1 MNVLDRF
8 RLEGRVA
15 LVTGASH
22 GIGEGIALALA
33 GAGADVALAARG
45 VDDLERVAG
54 AVRDLDGRP
63 WSSLP
68 TSLIWARL
76 RRWCARTVEGL
87 GEPEILFNV
96 AGVNRRK
103 PILDVSLDDWNFVL
117 DVNLRGLY
125 FASQAVARRLVA
137 RQAGWGRIVHI
148 ASMTSY
154 RGFADLSLYALTKT
168 AVISITRSQAVEWA
182 EQGIRVNA
190 IAPGWIETP
199 MTAQMNAEAAGG
211 GGDAPPAGGPTGRWR
226 TWPGWPCTWPAR
238 RPTTPRGRRSPWT
251 PASWPATPG
260 RRSRSSQPQVA
271 ATGSSLQGSQ
281 RRVAR
286 CSWPGSCRS
295 QRRARLLA
303 RVYSD
308 REHTAEGGGTHMAAG
323 PLLSRLGSLFQRRS
337 APEAKPQRL
346 QQLSGPGRRRQRR
359 RPRVDGRRGGASAS
373 TVLADPIV
381 AQANQELA
389 AAGPAGAHRR

>member
-8 RLEGRVA
+8 RLDGRVA

-22 GIGEGIALALA
+22 GIGEGIALVLA

-45 VDDLERVAG
+45 VDDLERVAE
-54 AVRDLDGRP
+54 AVRALGRRALVVPTDVSDL
-63 WSSLP
+63 
-68 TSLIWARL
+68 AQVEAMV
-76 RRWCARTVEGL
+76 RRTGEGL

-103 PILDVSLDDWNFVL
+103 PILDVTPDDWSFVL

-168 AVISITRSQAVEWA
+168 AVISLTRSQAVEWA

-199 MTAQMNAEAAGG
+199 MTAQMN
-211 GGDAPPAGGPTGRWR
+211 
-226 TWPGWPCTWPAR
+226 
-238 RPTTPRGRRSPWT
+238 
-251 PASWPATPG
+251 
-260 RRSRSSQPQVA
+260 
-271 ATGSSLQGSQ
+271 
-281 RRVAR
+281 
-286 CSWPGSCRS
+286 
-295 QRRARLLA
+295 
-303 RVYSD
+303 
-308 REHTAEGGGTHMAAG
+308 
-323 PLLSRLGSLFQRRS
+323 
-337 APEAKPQRL
+337 
-346 QQLSGPGRRRQRR
+346 PGRRRWVETHLPQGHYGT
-359 RPRVDGRRGGASAS
+359 VDDLAGMALYLASPAS
-373 TVLADPIV
+373 DYTTGQTFPVDAGFLAGNPW
-381 AQANQELA
+381 
-389 AAGPAGAHRR
+389 PALSE

>member
-1 MNVLDRF
+1 MDVLDRF

-54 AVRDLDGRP
+54 AVRDLGRQA
-63 WSSLP
+63 LVVP
-68 TSLIWARL
+68 TDVSDLGQVEAMV
-76 RRWCARTVEGL
+76 RRTAEGL

-182 EQGIRVNA
+182 GQGIRVNA

-199 MTAQMNAEAAGG
+199 MTAQMN
-211 GGDAPPAGGPTGRWR
+211 
-226 TWPGWPCTWPAR
+226 
-238 RPTTPRGRRSPWT
+238 
-251 PASWPATPG
+251 
-260 RRSRSSQPQVA
+260 
-271 ATGSSLQGSQ
+271 
-281 RRVAR
+281 
-286 CSWPGSCRS
+286 
-295 QRRARLLA
+295 
-303 RVYSD
+303 
-308 REHTAEGGGTHMAAG
+308 
-323 PLLSRLGSLFQRRS
+323 
-337 APEAKPQRL
+337 
-346 QQLSGPGRRRQRR
+346 PGRRRWVETHLPQGYYGTVEDLAGMALYLAS
-359 RPRVDGRRGGASAS
+359 PASDYTTGQTFPVDAGF
-373 TVLADPIV
+373 LAGNPW
-381 AQANQELA
+381 
-389 AAGPAGAHRR
+389 PALSE